1 MEFSCIIVDDERLL
15 RESLADFINRYC
27 PGLHIAG
34 KAASAEEAR
43 ALLTQHPVD
52 IIFCDIQMPVENGFD
67 FLNSIDAG
75 NYHIVFVTAYN
86 QYALQAIRARA
97 FDYLLKPVD
106 TEELCTTVNAL
117 QKSIRQKRDNTEW
130 RNEYRA
136 AFAALL
142 NELQAT
148 RDNNISHIS
157 ISHATGISFV
167 QMSEILFLEGDGG
180 YTIVHLTNGRKIIAT
195 RILSDFEEL
204 LPEKCFFRIH
214 KSTIVN
220 LQYIKEFSRS
230 EGFSV
235 ILNNGVQLTVGRR
248 RVQDVLDRLQYFTHN
263 I

>member
-15 RESLADFINRYC
+15 RESLAGFISRYC
-27 PGLHIAG
+27 PELHIAG
-34 KAASAEEAR
+34 KAASAGEAR
-43 ALLTQHPVD
+43 DLLAQFPVD
-52 IIFCDIQMPVENGFD
+52 IIFCDIQMPGENGFD

-75 NYHIVFVTAYN
+75 KYHIVFVTAYN

-106 TEELCTTVNAL
+106 TGELCATVASL
-117 QKSIRQKRDNTEW
+117 QRSIREKRAGAESRDD
-130 RNEYRA
+130 YRSS
-136 AFAALL
+136 FTALL
-142 NELQAT
+142 NELQAP
-148 RDNNISHIS
+148 RDNISRIG

-167 QMSEILFLEGDGG
+167 EMNEILFLEGDGG
-180 YTIVHLTNGRKIIAT
+180 YTIVHLLNGKKIIAT

-204 LPEKCFFRIH
+204 LPEKHFFRIH

-220 LQYIKEFSRS
+220 LQYVKEFSRS

-235 ILNNGVQLTVGRR
+235 ILSNGVQLTVGRR
-248 RVQDVLDRLQYFTHN
+248 RVQDVLDRLQYFSRN